1 MNTISNNNKLVL
13 LTAVTTLMINGCA
26 AKSDFQKSS
35 FSEPKRVVEKVKSW
49 KNITKNKDDC
59 PDCYAVDIDANKRVQ
74 PKQFEAQEELN
85 TYDYFKAP
93 KNFNDSY
100 VEYKAKIST
109 PTYVDNVID
118 TQSYGTYDYSETLAD
133 NSVEEEHFKVT
144 PKLSYVN
151 SSRDSFNAKLTSDT
165 AIQVGAFRHYSGAKK
180 VAKKYS
186 LLSNQYSV
194 KIETGM
200 KDNQPIHRV
209 RISGFHSKGQ
219 AKLFMER
226 YASNDAF
233 LVRR

>member
-1 MNTISNNNKLVL
+1 MNTILNNKLL
-13 LTAVTTLMINGCA
+13 LLSTVGILMMNGCVA
-26 AKSDFQKSS
+26 QENFQKSS
-35 FSEPKRVVEKVKSW
+35 FAQPKNVVKKSKTW
-49 KNITKNKDDC
+49 KNITQEKEDC
-59 PDCYAVDIDANKRVQ
+59 PDCYASDLD
-74 PKQFEAQEELN
+74 PKKSVNSN
-85 TYDYFKAP
+85 TFQSKERISYDYSKAP
-93 KNFNDSY
+93 ANLEDTY
-100 VEYKAKIST
+100 VEYKAKVSE
-109 PTYVDNVID
+109 PSYVDNVID
-118 TQSYGTYDYSETLAD
+118 TQYYGAYDYSVAPTD
-133 NSVEEEHFKVT
+133 TYVEAQNIKVT
-144 PKLSYVN
+144 PQQSYVN
-151 SSRDSFNAKLTSDT
+151 SSRDSFSTKLTSYT